1 MIRRVKIQGYKS
13 LRDVSIQLQPLMLII
28 GPNAAGKSNLFDALG
43 LLSRMATWDN
53 FKEAFEPHR
62 GVPLEAFS
70 LPDGGLP
77 ELLAQQSARFTF
89 QVDVELSEAAIA
101 AAEQQIAQLREG
113 PSDPTPRHKR
123 WITERFLRYRL
134 TAEMMITSGVLRVVD
149 ERLEA
154 LNRDLSPSRRRLPFI
169 QKVGNRI
176 HLRMEG
182 QAHPSYFEIGLDHSV
197 VSRSL
202 YPPHYPHITAF
213 REELSR
219 WRFYYLEPGLMREE
233 QPLERVDALATDGS
247 NLAGFYNSLKS
258 LSGGKQFQASVRVLR
273 QLVPYLRDMDVTT
286 SPDGFLRLEVQ
297 ENGARFSTRV
307 ISEGTLR
314 ILGLNAILTSPSVA
328 TVVGYEEPEN
338 GVHPRRLALIAEM
351 LKNTARPGQLQVLI
365 NSHSPFLPAHFP
377 PENILVCRRD
387 GKETQFSPFASFG
400 PLFAD
405 REIAA
410 ALDELETPVHERIVR
425 GDYGG

>member
-1 MIRRVKIQGYKS
+1 MIRRVQIQGYKS
-13 LRDVSIQLQPLMLII
+13 LRDVSMELQPLMLII

-113 PSDPTPRHKR
+113 LSDPTPRHKR

-176 HLRMEG
+176 H
-182 QAHPSYFEIGLDHSV
+182 
-197 VSRSL
+197 

-286 SPDGFLRLEVQ
+286 SPDRFFMLEVQ

-307 ISEGTLR
+307 ISEGTIR
-314 ILGLNAILTSPSVA
+314 ILCLNDILTTPSVA
-328 TVVGYEEPEN
+328 TRSEE
-338 GVHPRRLALIAEM
+338 RR
-351 LKNTARPGQLQVLI
+351 V
-365 NSHSPFLPAHFP
+365 
-377 PENILVCRRD
+377 
-387 GKETQFSPFASFG
+387 GKEGRS
-400 PLFAD
+400 
-405 REIAA
+405 R
-410 ALDELETPVHERIVR
+410 
-425 GDYGG
+425 